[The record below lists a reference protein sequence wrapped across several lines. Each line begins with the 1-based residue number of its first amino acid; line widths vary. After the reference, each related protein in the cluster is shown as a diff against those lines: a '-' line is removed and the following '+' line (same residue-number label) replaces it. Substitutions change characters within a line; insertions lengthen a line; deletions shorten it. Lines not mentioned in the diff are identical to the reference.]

1 MIYLD
6 NASSTKPLFYP
17 LSSASNLWMNS
28 NANYFTNSKQELERC
43 EKKIKKLLGLNK
55 GHIVFMRS
63 ASECAKFLISE
74 FHGRIT
80 CSKYEHEC
88 VYDEIQKIIPDSC
101 QYDFIHFQMLVNNIT
116 GEIFDLSK
124 VRQKEKCDYLV
135 CDATAT
141 IGKVYLPTDIENNC
155 DALFFSGRKI
165 HSTPIGVLWL
175 NDSLFKYY
183 GGTENDIRNNYGLFH
198 GTTDVESVCALTTAL
213 DFVMNNVYNN
223 QDSWKQL
230 NDYLIKRLDEEKI
243 KYNIISPQNKAEYLT
258 LIELPNINAESL
270 QIYCMSKDCYIGIG
284 RSACSNK
291 TDNNRILDLMNVKNK
306 DNVIRISY
314 GLTTTSLD
322 IDGFVKILKKYYN
335 SFVK

>member
-63 ASECAKFLISE
+63 ASECADFLIDK
-74 FHGRIT
+74 FKGQVT
-80 CSKYEHEC
+80 CSPYEHEC
-88 VYDEIQKIIPDSC
+88 VSENVKCNLIKKG
-101 QYDFIHFQMLVNNIT
+101 FTTLHFQMLVNNIT
-116 GEIFDLSK
+116 GEIFDI
-124 VRQKEKCDYLV
+124 EKIKQENRIDFLACDI
-135 CDATAT
+135 TAG
-141 IGKVYLPTDIENNC
+141 IGKIYLPINIEKYC

-165 HSTPIGVLWL
+165 HTTPIGVLWL
-175 NDSLFKYY
+175 SNEMLDYF
-183 GGTENDIRNNYGLFH
+183 GGTNDVKNNHGLFH

-230 NDYLIKRLDEEKI
+230 NDYLFKRLDEEKI

-258 LIELPNINAESL
+258 LIELPNIDAESL

-284 RSACSNK
+284 RSTCSNK